1 MNRMNTNDPRDL
13 GTGQPYTDDALNAGT
28 DLGALPEGT
37 PVYGVNGDKLGSV
50 SEHGVQDNF
59 LVIHHGL
66 LRDDVYLPLNAIQRS
81 DPNGVYT
88 TLTKD
93 DLNSLSMNRSPSQ
106 GQLDR
111 TSGDL
116 MTDTAVPNTTRM
128 DTTRADT
135 ADSGADRPRGRDT
148 IDVPVREE
156 ELRARKQREQQG
168 EVHIHKDVVEE
179 QQALNVP
186 VTHEEVRV
194 ERTPVDRRA
203 DVPADQWQ
211 DKDIDVPVMGEQ
223 VDVRKRARVADEL
236 HVHKQPVTEEKQVTD
251 TVRKER
257 VNVDGAD
264 DQALDQNP
272 PPQR

>member
-1 MNRMNTNDPRDL
+1 MDRMDPNDSRDL
-13 GTGQPYTDDALNAGT
+13 DTGRPYTDDALNAGT
-28 DLGALPEGT
+28 GLGALPEGT
-37 PVYGVNGDKLGSV
+37 PIYGVNGDKLGTV
-50 SEHGVQDNF
+50 SEHGVQDNC

-66 LRDDVYLPLNAIQRS
+66 LRDDVYVPLNAIQRS
-81 DPNGVYT
+81 DANGVYT
-88 TLTKD
+88 NLTKD
-93 DLNSLSMNRSPSQ
+93 DLNSLSTNRPPSQ
-106 GQLDR
+106 DR
-111 TSGDL
+111 MAGTSGDL
-116 MTDTAVPNTTRM
+116 MSDTAVPNTGRTG
-128 DTTRADT
+128 TTDYDT
-135 ADSGADRPRGRDT
+135 ARTGQADMHGDT

-168 EVHIHKDVVEE
+168 NVRVHKDVVEE
-179 QQALNVP
+179 QQAINVP

-203 DVPADQWQ
+203 DVPSDQWQ

-223 VDVRKRARVADEL
+223 VDVQKQARVADEL

-257 VNVDGAD
+257 VNVEGVD

-272 PPQR
+272 PRR

>member
-1 MNRMNTNDPRDL
+1 MDRMNTSDPRDL
-13 GTGQPYTDDALNAGT
+13 DTGRPYTDDALNAGT
-28 DLGALPEGT
+28 GLGALPEGT
-37 PVYGVNGDKLGSV
+37 PVFGVNGDKLGTV
-50 SEHGVQDNF
+50 SEHGVQDNC

-66 LRDDVYLPLNAIQRS
+66 LRDDLYLPLDTIQRS

-88 TLTKD
+88 SLTKD
-93 DLNSLSMNRSPSQ
+93 DLNSLSTNRPPSQ
-106 GQLDR
+106 DQMAGA
-111 TSGDL
+111 SGDL
-116 MTDTAVPNTTRM
+116 MTDTAVPNTART

-135 ADSGADRPRGRDT
+135 ADYGSDRMRGRDT

-168 EVHIHKDVVEE
+168 NVRVHKDVVEE
-179 QQALNVP
+179 QQAINVP

-203 DVPADQWQ
+203 DVSPDQWQ

-223 VDVRKRARVADEL
+223 VDVQKQARVADEL
-236 HVHKQPVTEEKQVTD
+236 HIHKQPVTEEKQVTD

-257 VNVDGAD
+257 VNVEGVD
-264 DQALDQNP
+264 DQAVDQNP
-272 PPQR
+272 PRR

>member
-1 MNRMNTNDPRDL
+1 MDRMNPNDPRNLD
-13 GTGQPYTDDALNAGT
+13 TGRPYTDDALNAGT
-28 DLGALPEGT
+28 GLGALPDGT
-37 PVYGVNGDKLGSV
+37 PVYGVNGDKLGTV
-50 SEHGVQDNF
+50 SEHGVQDNY

-66 LRDDVYLPLNAIQRS
+66 LRDDVYLPLNTIQRS

-93 DLNSLSMNRSPSQ
+93 DLSSLSMNQPPSQ
-106 GQLDR
+106 DR
-111 TSGDL
+111 MAGTSGDL
-116 MTDTAVPNTTRM
+116 MSDTAVPHTTRTDRT
-128 DTTRADT
+128 DT
-135 ADSGADRPRGRDT
+135 RGDT

-156 ELRARKQREQQG
+156 ELHARKQREQQG
-168 EVHIHKDVVEE
+168 NVHIHKDVVEE
-179 QQALNVP
+179 QQAINVP

-203 DVPADQWQ
+203 DVSPDQWQ

-223 VDVRKRARVADEL
+223 VDVRKQARVADEL
-236 HVHKQPVTEEKQVTD
+236 HVHKQPVTEEKQITD

-257 VNVDGAD
+257 VNVEGVD

-272 PPQR
+272 PRR